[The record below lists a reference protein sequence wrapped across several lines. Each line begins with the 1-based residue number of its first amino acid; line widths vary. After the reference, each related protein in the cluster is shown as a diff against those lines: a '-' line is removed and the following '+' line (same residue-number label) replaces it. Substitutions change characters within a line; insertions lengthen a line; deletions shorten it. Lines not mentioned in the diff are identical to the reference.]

1 MVWPISS
8 GASWPGTS
16 TGEFDNYVGLFKE
29 AYSDMIRLKTQ
40 TTESVLSDT
49 LLPENLQG
57 DPLNLDTYK
66 GVDLVQRD
74 RGQQY
79 GNDTTGGDKNYEM
92 TGVERRTVLPQF
104 WEFAELF
111 DPRDERALMRAVRPD
126 GQYAQNV
133 IAAFNRKKDDVILD
147 ALLADATVN
156 GTLLDSSSATT
167 RRTNLHGFRKD
178 TDMNYGRTAAQAD
191 ALNAATADV
200 VSGAGNNITGTLGA
214 LVEANSSVA
223 GENGCQHI
231 ILGDLAP
238 LSQQSR
244 QVLDT
249 APAAGSEIFGTA
261 AGTADPTLLTENAS
275 GLASTGFHMSKVLIG
290 LQVLH
295 TGGLPQGTKIHCVV
309 SPADV
314 VNMMHEAQYTSAD
327 YNALRPLQ
335 SGQPV
340 DFLGVSFR
348 VCNQITRGETV
359 LTGFEGTTA
368 DTFDTS
374 TGHYAYMYAEGAGVF
389 GMTNDVTVRFDEIP
403 QRGYS
408 LQCYHNF
415 GLGAARMDPKQMII
429 IPCSD

>member
-1 MVWPISS
+1 MAYPTS
-8 GASWPGTS
+8 GSSWPGTS

-49 LLPENLQG
+49 LLLEQLQG
-57 DPLNLDTYK
+57 DPLNLDSYK

-79 GNDTTGGDKNYEM
+79 GNNTGDGDINYEM
-92 TGVERRTVLPQF
+92 TAVERRTVVPEF
-104 WEFAELF
+104 WEYAELF

-133 IAAFNRKKDDVILD
+133 VAAFNRKKDDVILA
-147 ALLADATVN
+147 ALIEDSTVN
-156 GTLLDSSSATT
+156 GTLLQSDVVSSDGGNVA
-167 RRTNLHGFRKD
+167 RRKFLQGFRKD
-178 TDMNYGRTAAQAD
+178 TDLNYGATLAEAD
-191 ALNAATADV
+191 ALNDTAP
-200 VSGAGNNITGTLGA
+200 SIASAAGNNITGTLGA
-214 LVEANSSVA
+214 AVDANASAA

-244 QVLDT
+244 QVLDNVVDAAST
-249 APAAGSEIFGTA
+249 AVWPA
-261 AGTADPTLLTENAS
+261 LLTENAS
-275 GLASTGFHMSKVLIG
+275 GLASTGFHMRKVLIG

-348 VCNQITRGETV
+348 VCNQITRGETI
-359 LTGFEGTTA
+359 LTGSSGS
-368 DTFDTS
+368 TFTTS
-374 TGHYAYMYAEGAGVF
+374 TGHYAYMYAESAGVF

-415 GLGAARMDPKQMII
+415 GLGAARMDPKQMIV
-429 IPCSD
+429 IPCAD